1 MQILTNAV
9 SVIYCSAGE
18 SNGILCF
25 LAVTA
30 IFVPR

>member
-9 SVIYCSAGE
+9 SVIYCSAGG

-25 LAVTA
+25 LGVT
-30 IFVPR
+30 